1 MTTKASHGGNGKA
14 DYKIHAISM
23 IRNDAD
29 IIGPFLNQVDELF
42 DKAFIVDVQSTD
54 GTREAI
60 DAFAASNTKVQ
71 VYSLTREE
79 NYQSAIMN
87 ALTRAAFREGAD
99 WVFLLDVD
107 EFIYVDSRQSL
118 QDYLR
123 QFPDDVMHLPWIN
136 LVPSTYG
143 DFTAFDAKQSFFWTG
158 KTSQFA
164 KVAISNLFMANFPAF
179 HIYEGNHCVA
189 HDFTSSPRE
198 KTRDGLALLRVPV
211 RSADRLRHKMSNA
224 QRTLPQ
230 KHNGGRPEGS
240 QVGSIIDLIQS
251 AASLSTGALNGI
263 AVHYGDSNVAF
274 GQLDP
279 VKEHWPRLDLP
290 EYVSRATNQ
299 GNHAVPLT
307 QSLLKDQDISW
318 NKAQF
323 VPGSAVVADIEGNS
337 IEIRPQPMMGNG
349 NRFEGR
355 FAPLADAHPDA
366 PLGLNADLIIETLR
380 AALMEVR
387 ILTFSAWQE
396 LAPTLFGLFALTRPR
411 RFVELGTY
419 NGMSFF
425 AACQAAEALELTTQ
439 CIAVDNWI
447 GDAHSSFHPKEVFE
461 DFCANLKDN
470 FSNQFYVRAHF
481 EHAIDCFEDE
491 SIDLLHIDGFHTYA
505 AVKTDFDT
513 WLPKMSKAG
522 VVIFHDINVHDREF
536 GVWRLW
542 EELRSKYPSFSL
554 FHCNGLGVLCVGQQP
569 TALVHTLSLLE
580 ANPEYHRVMQ
590 SFLQCIG
597 HWSIDYRKRFEQI
610 GSGPLTG
617 NLAATQNNLGHRAR
631 IHSDL
636 VTENALLR
644 EQLHE
649 LLRSTSWRVT
659 APLRKVVDAL
669 GGRRVRRAARWMMG
683 RAIS

>member
-1 MTTKASHGGNGKA
+1 MTTKVSHSGNGKA
-14 DYKIHAISM
+14 DYQVHAISM

-29 IIGPFLNQVDELF
+29 IIVPFLNQVDELF

-60 DAFAASNTKVQ
+60 DAFAASNSKVQ

-79 NYQSAIMN
+79 KYQSAIMN
-87 ALTRAAFREGAD
+87 TLTRAAFRAGAD
-99 WVFLLDVD
+99 WVFLLEVD
-107 EFIYVDSRQSL
+107 EFIYVDSRRSL

-143 DFTAFDAKQSFFWTG
+143 DFTSFDAKQSFFWAG
-158 KTSQFA
+158 RTSQLA

-179 HIYEGNHCVA
+179 HICEGNHCVA
-189 HDFTSSPRE
+189 HDFTSLPRE
-198 KTRDGLALLRVPV
+198 KTRDGLPLLRVPV
-211 RSADRLRHKMSNA
+211 RSADRLRHKISNA
-224 QRTLPQ
+224 QTTLLQ
-230 KHNGGRPEGS
+230 RHNGGRTEGS
-240 QVGSIIDLIQS
+240 HVGSVIDLIQS
-251 AASLSTGALNGI
+251 ATSLSSCALN
-263 AVHYGDSNVAF
+263 AVAAHCGDSNVTFAQF
-274 GQLDP
+274 DP
-279 VKEHWPRLDLP
+279 VKERWPRLELP

-299 GNHAVPLT
+299 GDHAVPLT
-307 QSLLKDQDISW
+307 HSLLKDQDIRW

-323 VPGSAVVADIEGNS
+323 APGSAVVADIYGNG
-337 IEIRPQPMMGNG
+337 IEIRPQPMTGNG

-355 FAPLADAHPDA
+355 FGPLADTHPDA
-366 PLGLNADLIIETLR
+366 PLALNGDLIIETLR

-387 ILTFSAWQE
+387 ILTFSAWRE
-396 LAPTLFGLFALTRPR
+396 LVPTLFCLFALTRPR

-425 AACQAAEALELTTQ
+425 AACQAAEALGLTTQ

-447 GDAHSSFHPKEVFE
+447 GDAHNSFHPKAVFE
-461 DFCANLKDN
+461 DFCTNLKDN
-470 FSNQFYVRAHF
+470 FPNQFYVQAHF
-481 EHAIDCFEDE
+481 EHAVDCFESE

-513 WLPKMSKAG
+513 WLPKMSKTG

-554 FHCNGLGVLCVGQQP
+554 FHCHGLGILCVGQQP
-569 TALVHTLSLLE
+569 TALVHALTLLE
-580 ANPEYHRVMQ
+580 ANPDYNRVMQ
-590 SFLQCIG
+590 SFLQSIG
-597 HWSIDYRKRFEQI
+597 HWSIGYRERLEQI
-610 GSGPLTG
+610 GSGPVTG
-617 NLAATQNNLGHRAR
+617 NLPATQNDLTHRTR
-631 IHSDL
+631 IHCDL

-644 EQLHE
+644 QQLHE

-659 APLRKVVDAL
+659 APMRKAVDAM
-669 GGRRVRRAARWMMG
+669 GGGRVRRAARWMIG
-683 RAIS
+683 RAI